1 MYASTVVSCSGFQ
14 QDMNRILIIEDEVKT
29 ANSIKQGLEEH
40 SFITET
46 AHDGNSGLHLARKG
60 NHDLII
66 CDVILPGINGKEI
79 CRTLREEQIHTPVL
93 MLTALNS
100 VTDKLEGFDSGVDD
114 YLSKP
119 FEFRELLAR
128 IRALLKRRPEIVQI
142 ATTIK
147 CGDLELNLDTRKAVR
162 AGRTIDLTV
171 KEFALLEYFM
181 QHRNRVISKAE
192 LAERVWGI
200 DFDTGTNV
208 IEVYINYLR
217 KKLEANNASRL
228 IHTEFGMGYILKDQA

>member
-1 MYASTVVSCSGFQ
+1 MAVVSCGEFQ
-14 QDMNRILIIEDEVKT
+14 QGMNRILIIEDEVKT

-40 SFITET
+40 SLIIEI
-46 AHDGNSGLHLARKG
+46 AHDGNSGLRLARKG
-60 NHDLII
+60 NYDLII

-79 CRTLREEQIHTPVL
+79 CRTLRDEQIHTPVL

-128 IRALLKRRPEIVQI
+128 VRALLKRRPEIVQI

-147 CGDLELNLDTRKAVR
+147 YGDLELNLDTRKAIR

-181 QHRNRVISKAE
+181 QHRDRVIPKTE

-217 KKLEANNASRL
+217 KKLEANNAHRL
-228 IHTEFGMGYILKDQA
+228 IHTEFGMGYILKDQ

>member
-1 MYASTVVSCSGFQ
+1 
-14 QDMNRILIIEDEVKT
+14 MNRILIIEDEVKT
-29 ANSIKQGLEEH
+29 ANSIKQGLEEN
-40 SFITET
+40 SFLTET
-46 AHDGNSGLHLARKG
+46 AYDGNSGLRLARKG
-60 NHDLII
+60 NYDLII
-66 CDVILPGINGKEI
+66 CDVILPGQNGKEI
-79 CRTLREEQIHTPVL
+79 CRSLRAEQIHTPVL

-100 VTDKLEGFDSGVDD
+100 VSDKLEGFDSGVDD

-128 IRALLKRRPEIVQI
+128 VRALLKRHPQIVQT
-142 ATTIK
+142 ATILK
-147 CGDLELNLDTRKAVR
+147 CADLELNLDTRKAVR
-162 AGRTIDLTV
+162 SGRTIDLTL

-181 QHRNRVISKAE
+181 QHTNRVLSKAE

-208 IEVYINYLR
+208 IEVYVNYLR
-217 KKLEANNASRL
+217 KKLEAEGAPRL

>member
-1 MYASTVVSCSGFQ
+1 
-14 QDMNRILIIEDEVKT
+14 MNRILIIEDEVKT
-29 ANSIKQGLEEH
+29 ANSIKQGLEEN
-40 SFITET
+40 SFLTET
-46 AHDGNSGLHLARKG
+46 AYDGNSGLRLARKG
-60 NHDLII
+60 NYDLII
-66 CDVILPGINGKEI
+66 CDVILPGQNGKEI
-79 CRTLREEQIHTPVL
+79 CRSLRAEQIHTPVL

-100 VTDKLEGFDSGVDD
+100 VSDKLEGFDSGVDD

-128 IRALLKRRPEIVQI
+128 VRALLKRHPQIVQT
-142 ATTIK
+142 ATILK
-147 CGDLELNLDTRKAVR
+147 CADLELNLDTRKAVR
-162 AGRTIDLTV
+162 SGRTIDLTL

-181 QHRNRVISKAE
+181 QHANRVLSKAE

-208 IEVYINYLR
+208 IEVYVNYLR
-217 KKLEANNASRL
+217 KKLEAEGASRL